1 LKKTAMDDSLKIGVV
16 GPCASG
22 KSTLISR
29 LKKQGVNARHIAQEH
44 SYAPD
49 MWERI
54 SHPKVLIFLDVSY
67 PVSMQRRELDW
78 SEKDYQE
85 QKRRLRHAREHAHFY
100 LNTDNLSSEEV
111 YAQVRAFLEEETLRK
126 GDS

>member
-1 LKKTAMDDSLKIGVV
+1 MDDSLKIGVV

-67 PVSMQRRELDW
+67 QVSMERRKLDW
-78 SEKDYQE
+78 SEKDHQE
-85 QKRRLRHAREHAHFY
+85 QQRRLSHAREHAHFY
-100 LNTDNLSSEEV
+100 LNTDNLSPDEV
-111 YAQVRAFLEEETLRK
+111 YELVRAFLEEEAQHR
-126 GDS
+126 GAS